1 MPPVTG
7 EIAPALSPLDVFA
20 AQSRALARQ
29 LEDSRKNGRR
39 VSRLP
44 PLAVAD
50 GLAKKPGFVPAPIEE
65 RKETAERDASD
76 PPSASSGS
84 KMEIEDPVFRPKS
97 FYPRFSSLPVKE
109 ETDVFESPISR
120 DEQFVTPS
128 EQPMGDYFEKQRTR
142 SPEYFSRPRTG
153 MDRVSQV
160 SNSRPKTSFDSF
172 SRKMD
177 LERGGS
183 VESTSSRMSQ
193 FSNTNSLHPPNPPYA
208 RKAPSIRS
216 VDSEDDNPGITPS
229 SSFSQYR
236 KFSGSSGG
244 FSAPQS
250 PQSTFASHL
259 HHNRSPSQNSDYSLG
274 GTRLAKPAFNF
285 SRPRS
290 RGMAP
295 VDTPPDIP
303 TPDSHTPRIVG
314 EEDARSTLSREAV
327 LPGEQEEIPELDDSA
342 KTAASSYIYAKYSLP
357 RGRMVSRDSLPLD
370 SLMPKFEWEKAS
382 VQSSARPPLQTVD
395 SSQSLTV
402 PDAGGIPRTS
412 TESAPA
418 GPIASLFLSAPASPA
433 LPRTSTESAPVV
445 PAPPASPPPEIPHRH
460 SMTSMQTGNS
470 GSTIKAAHQVD
481 RTAAAAAANGGDLT
495 AEEHLTKGI
504 ALHERGALSE
514 STYHLRRAA
523 RQNSPTAMLLYAL
536 ACRHGWGMRP
546 HPAEGVTWLRKAMDC
561 ASIEMTHMADDDQG
575 DDPAAAAAAAG
586 AAMGGPDAAGR
597 KTRKAQFALSMY
609 ELGVSHL
616 NGWGIEQDKA
626 LALRCFE
633 IAASWG
639 DADAMAEAGFCYA
652 QGVGAR
658 KDLPKAARYYRRA
671 ESKGM
676 SMVGNSW

>member
-7 EIAPALSPLDVFA
+7 EIAPGLSPLDIFA

-50 GLAKKPGFVPAPIEE
+50 GLAKRPGFVPAPIEE
-65 RKETAERDASD
+65 LKETTERETSD
-76 PPSASSGS
+76 PPSASSGN
-84 KMEIEDPVFRPKS
+84 KLEIEDPSFRPKS
-97 FYPRFSSLPVKE
+97 YYPRFSSMPVKE
-109 ETDVFESPISR
+109 ESEPLESPISR
-120 DEQFVTPS
+120 DETFVTPL
-128 EQPMGDYFEKQRTR
+128 EQPMGDYFERQRNR
-142 SPEYFSRPRTG
+142 SPEYFSRPRTSVE
-153 MDRVSQV
+153 RVSQA
-160 SNSRPKTSFDSF
+160 SNSRPKTSFDSL
-172 SRKMD
+172 SRNVE

-183 VESTSSRMSQ
+183 VESTSSRRSQ
-193 FSNTNSLHPPNPPYA
+193 FSNSNSLLPPNPPYA
-208 RKAPSIRS
+208 RKTPSIRS
-216 VDSEDDNPGITPS
+216 VDSDDDNPGITPS

-236 KFSGSSGG
+236 KFSGSSSG

-250 PQSTFASHL
+250 PQSAFAPHL
-259 HHNRSPSQNSDYSLG
+259 HHNRTPSQNSDYSLG
-274 GTRLAKPAFNF
+274 GTRLAKPSFNF

-295 VDTPPDIP
+295 VDTPPEMP
-303 TPDSHTPRIVG
+303 TPESHPRIFG
-314 EEDARSTLSREAV
+314 EEDARSTVSREAV
-327 LPGEQEEIPELDDSA
+327 IPGEQEEIPDLEDST

-370 SLMPKFEWEKAS
+370 SLMPKFEWEKS
-382 VQSSARPPLQTVD
+382 SIQNSSARPPLQTVN
-395 SSQSLTV
+395 SSRSLTV
-402 PDAGGIPRTS
+402 PDYGAAPRTS
-412 TESAPA
+412 TESAPG
-418 GPIASLFLSAPASPA
+418 GPLTSPPLSAPASPALPPASPA

-445 PAPPASPPPEIPHRH
+445 PAIPPTSPPPEIPHRH

-470 GSTIKAAHQVD
+470 GSTIKAPKQPD
-481 RTAAAAAANGGDLT
+481 RMPPLTGAGAGDLT

-504 ALHERGALSE
+504 ALHEQGALSE

-523 RQNSPTAMLLYAL
+523 RANSPTAMLLYAL

-546 HPAEGVTWLRKAMDC
+546 HPAEGVTWLRKALDC
-561 ASIEMTHMADDDQG
+561 ASIEMTHGVHD
-575 DDPAAAAAAAG
+575 DDPAAAPAA
-586 AAMGGPDAAGR
+586 GGPDAEGR

-616 NGWGIEQDKA
+616 NGWGVEQDRA

-633 IAASWG
+633 VAASWG

-658 KDLPKAARYYRRA
+658 KDLRKAARYYRRA